1 MMSHG
6 QHFYEKGLKNNMLR
20 DQLTIAMKQ
29 AMKDKDKRRLTTI
42 RLILAAIKDR
52 DIAARS
58 DKQVIENEDAVV
70 LEILT
75 KMIKQRKESIVVYEE
90 AGRLE
95 LAQQEQAEMD
105 IIAEFQ
111 PRQMP
116 DNEID
121 TAVKQAIAET
131 DASGLKDIGKIM
143 ALLKGKY
150 AGQMDFSR
158 ASAMARSA
166 LS

>member
-1 MMSHG
+1 
-6 QHFYEKGLKNNMLR
+6 MLR
-20 DQLTIAMKQ
+20 DQLTAAMKQ
-29 AMKDKDKRRLTTI
+29 AMRDKDKRRLTTI

-52 DIAARS
+52 EIAARM
-58 DKQVIENEDAVV
+58 DKKASGDEDTVV

-75 KMIKQRKESIVVYEE
+75 KMIKQRKESFIIYEE

-95 LAQQEQAEMD
+95 LAQQEQDEMK

-116 DNEID
+116 EDEIE
-121 TAVKQAIAET
+121 AVVREAIAET
-131 DASGLKDIGKIM
+131 QASGLKDIGKIM
-143 ALLKGKY
+143 ACLKSKY
-150 AGQMDFSR
+150 TGQMDFSR

>member
-1 MMSHG
+1 
-6 QHFYEKGLKNNMLR
+6 MLR
-20 DQLTIAMKQ
+20 DQLTAAMKQ

-52 DIAARS
+52 DIAART
-58 DKQVIENEDAVV
+58 DKNASQDEDAVV
-70 LEILT
+70 LEILA
-75 KMIKQRKESIVVYEE
+75 KMIKQRKESFVVYEE

-95 LAQQEQAEMD
+95 LAQQEQEEME

-111 PRQMP
+111 PRQMS
-116 DNEID
+116 DDEIEVV
-121 TAVKQAIAET
+121 VKDAIAET
-131 DASGLKDIGKIM
+131 GASGLKDIGKIM
-143 ALLKGKY
+143 GLLKSKY

-158 ASAMARSA
+158 ASALVRSE

>member
-1 MMSHG
+1 
-6 QHFYEKGLKNNMLR
+6 MLR
-20 DQLTIAMKQ
+20 DQLTTAMKQ
-29 AMKDKDKRRLTTI
+29 AMRNKDKRRLTTI

-52 DIAARS
+52 DIAART
-58 DKQVIENEDAVV
+58 DKKDVRDEDTVV

-75 KMIKQRKESIVVYEE
+75 KMIKQRKESFVVYEE

-95 LAQQEQAEMD
+95 LAEQEQSEIE

-116 DNEID
+116 DDEIEV
-121 TAVKQAIAET
+121 AVKEEIAAT
-131 DASGLKDIGKIM
+131 GATGLKDIGKIM
-143 ALLKGKY
+143 AGLKSKY

-158 ASAMARSA
+158 ASAMARSE

>member
-1 MMSHG
+1 
-6 QHFYEKGLKNNMLR
+6 MLR
-20 DQLTIAMKQ
+20 DQLTAAMKQ

-52 DIAARS
+52 DIAART
-58 DKQVIENEDAVV
+58 DKNACQDEDAVV
-70 LEILT
+70 LEILA
-75 KMIKQRKESIVVYEE
+75 KMIKQRKESFVVYEE
-90 AGRLE
+90 AGRLA
-95 LAQQEQAEMD
+95 LAQQEQEEMV

-116 DNEID
+116 DDEIEVV
-121 TAVKQAIAET
+121 VKDAIAET
-131 DASGLKDIGKIM
+131 GASGLKDIGKIM
-143 ALLKGKY
+143 GLLKSKY

-158 ASAMARSA
+158 ASALVRSE

>member
-1 MMSHG
+1 
-6 QHFYEKGLKNNMLR
+6 MLR
-20 DQLTIAMKQ
+20 DQLTVAMKQ
-29 AMKDKDKRRLTTI
+29 AMKDKKKRRLTTI

-52 DIAARS
+52 DIAART
-58 DKQVIENEDAVV
+58 DKNLIEDEDAVV
-70 LEILT
+70 LEILS
-75 KMIKQRKESIVVYEE
+75 KMIKQRKESLVVYEE
-90 AGRLE
+90 AGRME

-105 IIAEFQ
+105 IISEFQ

-116 DNEID
+116 EEEI
-121 TAVKQAIAET
+121 TQAVKKAIEET

-143 ALLKGKY
+143 ALLKRNY

-158 ASAMARSA
+158 ASAIARSE

>member
-1 MMSHG
+1 
-6 QHFYEKGLKNNMLR
+6 MLR
-20 DQLTIAMKQ
+20 DQLTAAMKQ
-29 AMKDKDKRRLTTI
+29 AMKDKNKRRLTTI

-52 DIAARS
+52 DIAART
-58 DKQVIENEDAVV
+58 DKNACQDEDVVV
-70 LEILT
+70 LEILA
-75 KMIKQRKESIVVYEE
+75 KMIKQRKESFVVYEE

-95 LAQQEQAEMD
+95 LAQQEQEEME

-116 DNEID
+116 DDEIEVV
-121 TAVKQAIAET
+121 VKDAIAET
-131 DASGLKDIGKIM
+131 GASGLKDIGKIM
-143 ALLKGKY
+143 GLLKGKY

-158 ASAMARSA
+158 ASALARSE

>member
-1 MMSHG
+1 M
-6 QHFYEKGLKNNMLR
+6 R
-20 DQLTIAMKQ
+20 DQLTAAMKQ

-52 DIAARS
+52 DIAART
-58 DKQVIENEDAVV
+58 DKNASQDEDAVV
-70 LEILT
+70 LEILA
-75 KMIKQRKESIVVYEE
+75 KMIKQRKESFVVYEE

-95 LAQQEQAEMD
+95 LAQQEQEEME
-105 IIAEFQ
+105 IISEFQ

-116 DNEID
+116 DDEIEVV
-121 TAVKQAIAET
+121 VKDAIAET
-131 DASGLKDIGKIM
+131 GASGLKDIGKIM
-143 ALLKGKY
+143 GLLKSKY

-158 ASAMARSA
+158 ASALVRSE

>member
-1 MMSHG
+1 
-6 QHFYEKGLKNNMLR
+6 MLR
-20 DQLTIAMKQ
+20 DQLTAAMKQ

-52 DIAARS
+52 DIAARTDKNATS
-58 DKQVIENEDAVV
+58 DEDSVV

-75 KMIKQRKESIVVYEE
+75 KMIKQRKESFVVYEE

-95 LAQQEQAEMD
+95 LAQQEQEEME
-105 IIAEFQ
+105 IISEFQ

-116 DNEID
+116 DDEIE
-121 TAVKQAIAET
+121 TAVKEAIAET
-131 DASGLKDIGKIM
+131 SASGLKDIGKIM
-143 ALLKGKY
+143 ACLKANY

-158 ASAMARSA
+158 ASAMARSE

>member
-1 MMSHG
+1 
-6 QHFYEKGLKNNMLR
+6 MLR
-20 DQLTIAMKQ
+20 DQLTAAMKQ

-52 DIAARS
+52 DIAART
-58 DKQVIENEDAVV
+58 DKNASQDEDAVV
-70 LEILT
+70 LEILA
-75 KMIKQRKESIVVYEE
+75 KMIKQRKESFVVYEE

-95 LAQQEQAEMD
+95 LAQQEQEEMV

-111 PRQMP
+111 PRQMS
-116 DNEID
+116 DDEIE
-121 TAVKQAIAET
+121 AVVKDAIAET
-131 DASGLKDIGKIM
+131 GASGLKDIGKIM
-143 ALLKGKY
+143 GLLKSKY

-158 ASAMARSA
+158 ASALARSE

>member
-1 MMSHG
+1 
-6 QHFYEKGLKNNMLR
+6 MLR